1 MSSWKGKTRGG
12 LLGYKIFIYVL
23 NKLGLNA
30 AYALLRVV
38 SAYFVVSA
46 PKATASIYR
55 YFRQIWHY
63 SRWRSLRSVF
73 KNYYVFGQTLI
84 DKIAIGSGAVR
95 NFEYTTEGVEH
106 LKTLKDTGGIIISAH
121 LGNWEIAG
129 LMLDRIDLTTNILIF
144 EAEHEKIKQ
153 YLENVMS
160 DRKVNIIPIKQD
172 LSHIFKINMA
182 IRNKEIVCMHGDR
195 FTDGSRVAEKMF
207 MGQNAYFPLGPFAIV
222 SKLKVPYSFAY
233 ALRGKKRKY
242 ELSATPIQTDSGT
255 AHEVLDDYVL
265 NLEEKL
271 KQYPLQWFNYYDFWS
286 NDVRGAIIE

>member
-38 SAYFVVSA
+38 SAYFVISA
-46 PKATASIYR
+46 PGATSSIYK
-55 YFRQIWHY
+55 YFRHILNY
-63 SRWRSLRSVF
+63 SRWKSFRSVF

-84 DKIAIGSGAVR
+84 DKIAIGSGAAKD
-95 NFEYTTEGVEH
+95 FEFSADGVEH
-106 LKTLKDTGGIIISAH
+106 LKTLKDTGGILISAH

-129 LMLDRIDLTTNILIF
+129 SMLSGINLTTNILIF
-144 EAEHEKIKQ
+144 EAEHEKIKR
-153 YLENVMS
+153 YLENVVS

-172 LSHIFKINMA
+172 LSHIFKINLA

-195 FTDGSRVAEKMF
+195 FTDGSRVAEMMF
-207 MGQNAYFPLGPFAIV
+207 MGKPAYFPLGPFAMV

-233 ALRGKKRKY
+233 AVRGKTKKY
-242 ELSATPIQTDSGT
+242 ELSATPIQIATGT
-255 AHEVLDDYVL
+255 PQEVLNDYVAI
-265 NLEEKL
+265 LEEKV
-271 KQYPLQWFNYYDFWS
+271 KKHPLQWFNYYDFWS
-286 NDVRGAIIE
+286 KDVRGAIIE